1 MRLHQCPDGYMT
13 CRKAEAGLGWCE
25 NRCGCGLRADD
36 EMLIEAAAAINA
48 LLKMQP
54 YLDAFWINPIQT
66 LGAFSESLNKHIEKF
81 K

>member
-1 MRLHQCPDGYMT
+1 MT

-25 NRCGCGLRADD
+25 DRCGCGLRSDA

-54 YLDAFWINPIQT
+54 HLECFWVNPIHT
-66 LGAFSESLNKHIEKF
+66 LGAFSESLNEHIEQIK
-81 K
+81 